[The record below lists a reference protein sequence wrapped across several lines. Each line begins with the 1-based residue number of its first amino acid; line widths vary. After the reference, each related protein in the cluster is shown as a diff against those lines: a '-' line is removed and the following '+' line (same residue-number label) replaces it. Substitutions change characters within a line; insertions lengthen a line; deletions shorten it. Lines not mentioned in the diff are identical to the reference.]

1 MKAQGRI
8 VGEVNFTAWGE
19 AILSLAVDN
28 KPAALDAYNHLN
40 GKTVEIEIKQHK
52 ERRTLDQ
59 NAYFHV
65 LVNAIARKMH
75 GVSDDA
81 VKYNLVTQY
90 GVLATDSSGNKVAVK
105 LPSSVDPVSIGL
117 EYAVPYKTVMD
128 GKTETVCYKIYQQT
142 RYYDTAEMNA
152 LIDGAISVASEL
164 GVQTDTPDEIAKMK
178 SLWATERGK

>member
-8 VGEVNFTAWGE
+8 VGEVNFTARGE

-40 GKTVEIEIKQHK
+40 GKAVDIEIKQHK

-90 GVLATDSSGNKVAVK
+90 GVLARDSDGNLIALM
-105 LPSSVDPVSIGL
+105 LPESADPKSIGI
-117 EYAVPYKTVMD
+117 EYAVPYKTGAT
-128 GKTETVCYKIYQQT
+128 GKTKVVYYKVYEQT

-152 LIDGAISVASEL
+152 LIDGAIYEARQL
-164 GVQTDTPDEIAKMK
+164 GIVTDTPEEIAKMK
-178 SLWATERGK
+178 SLWATEER